1 MAVAGTLNCELQ
13 RVQIPMA
20 GTVRT
25 HLTTL
30 RLRFA
35 MVNPL
40 RDVQEVFFLANGYF
54 RAAALARAIE
64 VIL

>member
-1 MAVAGTLNCELQ
+1 
-13 RVQIPMA
+13 MA

-40 RDVQEVFFLANGYF
+40 REVREVFFLADRYF